1 MLEKYFSLDKAS
13 LQLHEYILGAG
24 GLLLKSLPTFFMNF
38 SHIIMLFTDIYTMKK
53 LSNEVMIGGYGIGL
67 TIIHTF
73 FYSVII
79 AFTNGLF
86 TLLSQAFGAK

>member
-1 MLEKYFSLDKAS
+1 MLEKSFTLDKAS
-13 LQLHEYILGAG
+13 LQFYEYFVGAG
-24 GLLLKSLPTFFMNF
+24 GVLIKSLPTFFMNF
-38 SHIIMLFTDIYTMKK
+38 SHIIMIFADIYIMKS
-53 LSNEVMIGGYGIGL
+53 LNNEVMIGGYGIGL

-86 TLLSQAFGAK
+86 TLLSQAFGA

>member
-1 MLEKYFSLDKAS
+1 MLEKFFTLDKA
-13 LQLHEYILGAG
+13 QLKYQEYFLGAG
-24 GLLLKSLPTFFMNF
+24 SLLLKSLPTFCMNF
-38 SHIIMLFTDIYTMKK
+38 SHIIMLFTDIYTMKN
-53 LSNEVMIGGYGIGL
+53 LNNEVMIGGYGIGL

-86 TLLSQAFGAK
+86 TLLS